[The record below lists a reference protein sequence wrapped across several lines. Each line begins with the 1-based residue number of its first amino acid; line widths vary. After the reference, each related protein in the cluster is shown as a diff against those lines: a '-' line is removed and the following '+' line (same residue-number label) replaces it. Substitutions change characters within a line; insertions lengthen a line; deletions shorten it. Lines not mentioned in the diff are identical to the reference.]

1 MRSINNFLAALAML
15 CFSSVN
21 AAPISINFSGLAT
34 GTPVTNQFSGV
45 QFSLIGGPGPIGAPT
60 ISSYSGI
67 SELTNSTY
75 GGAYPTSNILNI
87 TFADLASGISF
98 GFNPAGSDNCAS
110 GGRGA
115 TFYSAYDIA
124 DRLVERGELGCTT
137 GGSYGVFNVASSGV
151 HRLALDNGTNGSV
164 SWWFGLRSLQADV
177 TAAST
182 VSEPSSYT
190 MLVAGLLGFGFC
202 FRQKLNRR
210 VS

>member
-1 MRSINNFLAALAML
+1 MRSISNSLAALAML

-60 ISSYSGI
+60 VINYGV

-75 GGAYPTSNILNI
+75 SGAYPTSNILNI
-87 TFADLASGISF
+87 TFADVASGISF
-98 GFNPAGSDNCAS
+98 GFNPAGSSNCAS

-124 DRLVERGELGCTT
+124 DRLVESGALGCTT
-137 GGSYGVFNVASSGV
+137 GGGYGLFSVASSGV
-151 HRLALDNGTNGSV
+151 HRLALDNGTNGSD

-177 TAAST
+177 TAASS

-202 FRQKLNRR
+202 FRQKINRR